1 MEIGHE
7 ELIQYCHTV
16 AAELGE
22 RLKRMQIIVD
32 YKLRSGTAYAEI
44 LRSFLDEHS
53 AGKYNVGEGFV
64 VNPFIKGAT
73 SNHCDILVY
82 DQIQYPLLDVE
93 GDVKVVMPRAAAMI
107 IEVEPYLSEERLVRS
122 FDNIRSARKV
132 YPYLTGIIFAFNGL
146 EPDALYQSM
155 VEHAD
160 MWHASSAPIAVINME
175 KGFIAHRSKMTTE
188 LGGGTSP
195 FEVYEL
201 KGAKPAIALEFL
213 FLLYFDLQMRGMLA
227 ASCLQQAWKYLMASG
242 KAEFLGKINLPK

>member
-22 RLKRMQIIVD
+22 RIKRMQIIVD

-64 VNPFIKGAT
+64 VNPFLKGAT

-93 GDVKVVMPRAAAMI
+93 GDVKVVMPRAAAMV
-107 IEVEPYLSEERLVRS
+107 IEVEPYLSEERLVRA

-155 VEHAD
+155 DEHTD
-160 MWHASSAPIAVINME
+160 MWHASTSPIAVINME

-188 LGGGTSP
+188 LGGGNSP

-201 KGAKPAIALEFL
+201 KGAAPSIALEFL

-227 ASCLQQAWKYLMASG
+227 GGCLQQAWKYLMASG
-242 KAEFLGKINLPK
+242 KPEFLGKIKLPK